1 MGNDLGAEVP
11 LGLGQAWGYWRD
23 LKPTTSS
30 PPCASFLNASAPTLR
45 P

>member
-1 MGNDLGAEVP
+1 MGNDLGVDVP

-30 PPCASFLNASAPTLR
+30 PGASFLNASTPPLR